1 MKTIIKYAY
10 AIAMVIAFISCNKEP
25 VQTDPVEYV
34 YAKLNFSGDVSIQPL
49 ETKAS
54 ESVETFESGDLLV
67 LGVYNYKNDS
77 YSWTQALNSSQG
89 GAFTDASNIVIPL
102 LKGGIYQIIAVVIK
116 DVASSASWAE
126 FSTFNKLIDRVP
138 PLFSMMINGKYINH
152 YKSYR
157 GGQRFIANSDLELNL
172 NMVKNYYGVTL
183 NYSDVKGQVM
193 VFSDITNHEPSGI
206 NSYANATSGET
217 ILMRFSENSNTGTGD
232 KGRCDTFEE
241 QCITTGDNPLYDPEY
256 HRGFDIRIARSLDGN
271 ISYLNVINVELKA
284 GDNVIINIE
293 EADFTGYSGELSLDF
308 SDDDEMNDVYYN

>member
-1 MKTIIKYAY
+1 MKTIIKFAY

-25 VQTDPVEYV
+25 VQNGPVEYV
-34 YAKLNFSGDVSIQPL
+34 YAKLNFSGDVTIQPL
-49 ETKAS
+49 DTKAS

-67 LGVYNYKNDS
+67 LGIYNYKNDS

-116 DVASSASWAE
+116 DVASSAKWAE

-138 PLFSMMINGKYINH
+138 PLFSMMIDGKYINH

-172 NMVKNYYGVTL
+172 NMVKNYFGVTL

-193 VFSDITNHEPSGI
+193 VCGCSPGGTPPI
-206 NSYANATSGET
+206 NSYADVTSGET
-217 ILMRFSENSNTGTGD
+217 TLMKFSENSNTGTGD
-232 KGRCDTFEE
+232 KGRCETYEE
-241 QCITTGDNPLYDPEY
+241 QCITTGDNPLYDPDY
-256 HRGFDIRIARSLDGN
+256 LRGFDIWIARSLDGE
-271 ISYLNVINVELKA
+271 ISYLNVINVEIKA
-284 GDNVIINIE
+284 GDNVIVNIE

-308 SDDDEMNDVYYN
+308 SDDDEMTDVYYN